1 MAKVMKSNCIIF
13 GERLVYQPKMPIRTL
28 VVVAPSLHELWKV
41 EIYPKGVAVEVTG
54 N

>member
-1 MAKVMKSNCIIF
+1 MAKVMKSNYIIF
-13 GERLVYQPKMPIRTL
+13 GEKLIYQAKMPIQTL

-41 EIYPKGVAVEVTG
+41 GINPKGVAVEVTG